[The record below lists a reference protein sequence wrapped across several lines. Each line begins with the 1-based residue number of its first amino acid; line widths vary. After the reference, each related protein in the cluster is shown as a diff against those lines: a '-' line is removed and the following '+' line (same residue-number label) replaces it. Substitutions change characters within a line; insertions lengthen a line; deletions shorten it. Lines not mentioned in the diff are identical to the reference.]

1 MLREN
6 SHVESKNL
14 STKIKF
20 YFETNKTLD
29 RRVQIYKE
37 ALKQGLPGGRAGWL
51 VPLNFAGVKNQD
63 AYVKIVSFH
72 SVHDKHTMN
81 IRDYQ

>member
-1 MLREN
+1 MWYMLSYLFLIFYSYSNNNRFMLREN

-37 ALKQGLPGGRAGWL
+37 ALKQGLPGGRAGWSHL
-51 VPLNFAGVKNQD
+51 ILQGSRIK
-63 AYVKIVSFH
+63 
-72 SVHDKHTMN
+72 MLM
-81 IRDYQ
+81 